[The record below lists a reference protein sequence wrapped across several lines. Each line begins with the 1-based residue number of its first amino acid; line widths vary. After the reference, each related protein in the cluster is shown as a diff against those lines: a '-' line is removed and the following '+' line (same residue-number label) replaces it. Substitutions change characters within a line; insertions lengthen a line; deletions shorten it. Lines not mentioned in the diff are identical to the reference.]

1 MVENP
6 SFADQRSRVVSGLI
20 SVYVLVLFLLV
31 LATAYGQSTTYGRFV
46 GTVEDQ
52 SGAVVPGV
60 DVTATAKATNVGS
73 PGVSDDR
80 GNYLIDK
87 LIPGLYTVKAEL
99 SGFKTQVRE
108 DVRLELTQVARVDFT
123 MVPGEIAEQVTVVGQ
138 STIIDTDA
146 VEVAAVVEE
155 KKILNLPL
163 PRRDL
168 LQLAY
173 LATGGTRELPPD
185 RVYRGDGFDTTFGGG
200 SPAFNGLYPHS
211 NQISLDG
218 ANNQSNFTQRPVV
231 QATPETIQE
240 FKVITN
246 NYSAEYGRVGGAVIS
261 MLSKSG
267 SNEFHG
273 HAWYYLRDE
282 RFDAANF
289 FTNKFGGTQ
298 LPVDYQVFGG
308 SLGGSIIKDRTFFH
322 AHYERFIDDLQQPGF
337 LTVPSAA
344 MTGGDLSGAGATGS
358 IPQLY
363 NPFDVVN
370 GQRQPFD
377 RNQIPRSLWNPISRK
392 LMELIPP
399 PPPNVSGVTDNNYSF
414 ARTNNLRITKYSIRG
429 DHHFSGGDTLFG
441 RFSWQDTPARN
452 NFTAYPLP
460 GADLNGALEYGSNVH
475 HGGQS
480 AVGWVNPVGP
490 NLVGELSVSV
500 WDFSWRR
507 FIPVEDRDWAQEL
520 GYDDAQLHPVYNP
533 DGSRGLGGL
542 PTLSPRGYSSWF
554 SAWNSGFGDKGF
566 GLKYS
571 LSGRR
576 GNHYLKF
583 GAEHTRNL
591 DVTFSENLVYGGGQ
605 DLYDGYAT
613 GQILRNLDGTITGS
627 DVGEPWADF
636 MLGLPNWVVGN
647 NLGLGYSFGRYN
659 QSHYNAFINDD
670 WKVGPNLT
678 LNLDLRWE
686 QPRPPYYEGSPDD
699 RFPTDYQ
706 YCAFDFS
713 RASDRID
720 PVQLMP
726 RDFDIAQ
733 WQGPTSLAVPFENL
747 PGRGCYE
754 AKWSYFSP
762 RFGLAWRL
770 FGTNRTVLRLGAGL
784 NYDQDIGI
792 LKVRSMIPALGRLN
806 SIATRGFET
815 PTIFT
820 GRRLD
825 LPTQVSLGEYR
836 TCYFSELD
844 WEEGHIYSYNLSI
857 QHEVF
862 QGTKLEIGYVG
873 NQGRHMRGIGP
884 FNVAMPEGYVVPL
897 IGGGTATLTSD
908 PITAGPR
915 PWIPGD
921 TADRVWSGQRARRP
935 YPQVVPDA
943 VRRSDRNSNYN
954 SLQAKLERR
963 F

>member
-1 MVENP
+1 M
-6 SFADQRSRVVSGLI
+6 
-20 SVYVLVLFLLV
+20 
-31 LATAYGQSTTYGRFV
+31 
-46 GTVEDQ
+46 
-52 SGAVVPGV
+52 
-60 DVTATAKATNVGS
+60 
-73 PGVSDDR
+73 
-80 GNYLIDK
+80 
-87 LIPGLYTVKAEL
+87 
-99 SGFKTQVRE
+99 
-108 DVRLELTQVARVDFT
+108 
-123 MVPGEIAEQVTVVGQ
+123 
-138 STIIDTDA
+138 
-146 VEVAAVVEE
+146 
-155 KKILNLPL
+155 
-163 PRRDL
+163 
-168 LQLAY
+168 
-173 LATGGTRELPPD
+173 
-185 RVYRGDGFDTTFGGG
+185 
-200 SPAFNGLYPHS
+200 
-211 NQISLDG
+211 
-218 ANNQSNFTQRPVV
+218 
-231 QATPETIQE
+231 
-240 FKVITN
+240 
-246 NYSAEYGRVGGAVIS
+246 
-261 MLSKSG
+261 
-267 SNEFHG
+267 
-273 HAWYYLRDE
+273 
-282 RFDAANF
+282 
-289 FTNKFGGTQ
+289 
-298 LPVDYQVFGG
+298 
-308 SLGGSIIKDRTFFH
+308 
-322 AHYERFIDDLQQPGF
+322 
-337 LTVPSAA
+337 TVPSVA
-344 MTGGDLSGAGATGS
+344 MTQGDFSGAGADGT

-363 NPFDVVN
+363 NPFDVVD
-370 GQRQPFD
+370 GQRQPFN
-377 RNQIPRSLWNPISRK
+377 RKQIPRSLWNPVTRK

-399 PPPNVSGVTDNNYSF
+399 PAPNVSGVTAKNHSF
-414 ARTNNLRITKYSIRG
+414 ARTNDLQITKYSIRG
-429 DHHFSGGDTLFG
+429 DHHFAGGDTLFG

-452 NFTAYPLP
+452 NFRTYPLP
-460 GADLNGALEYGSNVH
+460 GADLNGGLEYGSNVH
-475 HGGQS
+475 HGWQS
-480 AVGWVNPVGP
+480 AIGWVNPVGP
-490 NLVGELSVSV
+490 NLVGELNVSL

-507 FIPVEDRDWAQEL
+507 FIPVEGRDWAQEL
-520 GYDDAQLHPVYNP
+520 GYDDAHLHPVYNQ

-542 PTLSPRGYSSWF
+542 PTVTPSGYSQWL
-554 SAWNSGFGDKGF
+554 SAWNSDFGDKGL

-571 LSGRR
+571 VSWRK

-591 DVTFSENLVYGGGQ
+591 DVTFSENLNYGAGE
-605 DLYDGYAT
+605 DLFDAYAT
-613 GQILRNLDGTITGS
+613 GQILRDSDGTSTGS
-627 DVGEPWADF
+627 EPGESWADF
-636 MLGLPNWVVGN
+636 MLGLPSWVVGN
-647 NLGLGYSFGRYN
+647 NRGLGYAFGRYN

-678 LNLDLRWE
+678 LNLGLRWE
-686 QPRPPYYEGSPDD
+686 QPRPPYYEGSPDG
-699 RFPTDYQ
+699 RFPSDYQ

-713 RASDRID
+713 RGSDRID

-733 WQGPTSLAVPFENL
+733 WQGPTGLAIPFENL
-747 PGRGCYE
+747 PRRGCYE

-806 SIATRGFET
+806 SIGTRGFET

-820 GRRLD
+820 GQRLD
-825 LPTQVSLGEYR
+825 LPAQVSQGEYR

-897 IGGGTATLTSD
+897 IGGGTAALSSD

-963 F
+963 FQGGVALTLGYIWAKAMALNFNGGWGQWTGAQEYERHLLKGPMAHDRAQTFYNSTIWQLPFFRASQGLTRTLLGGWEATAIITLTTGAPYIIDYRRDLWNQGRRVRLLPDRIGDGYLAESERSVDRWFETSAFVAPVYDSSLCQGTDICHEAARRALGNSARSPLRYDGVPLVDISLHKEFAFGEQKAVDFRVDFFNAFNHSIFHSPNGNLVSSSAGRVTQAATARQIQFGFRFSF